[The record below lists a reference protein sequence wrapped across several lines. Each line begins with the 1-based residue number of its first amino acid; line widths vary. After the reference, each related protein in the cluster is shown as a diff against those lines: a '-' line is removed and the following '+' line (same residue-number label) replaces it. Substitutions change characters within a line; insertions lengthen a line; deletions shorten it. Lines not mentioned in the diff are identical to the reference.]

1 VSRYGTQSPAN
12 LSALSSS
19 GISAPRVFKTVM
31 VKLPVFLFGI
41 ISPQRRSPVSLK
53 LRICLVVDDMPV
65 TRRLYG
71 LLLQKIG
78 FAMVEA
84 GSVEEALSAVSTQM
98 PELAIVDWNLPDQ
111 DGVEFVKQLRK
122 MDGGKDVKVIMN
134 SVETG
139 GDKVSQAV
147 MAGADRY
154 VYKGISIDDFIF
166 EIREL
171 KLI

>member
-1 VSRYGTQSPAN
+1 
-12 LSALSSS
+12 
-19 GISAPRVFKTVM
+19 M
-31 VKLPVFLFGI
+31 
-41 ISPQRRSPVSLK
+41 
-53 LRICLVVDDMPV
+53 RICLVVDDMPV

-78 FAMVEA
+78 FTMVEA

-122 MDGGKDVKVIMN
+122 MGGGKDVKVII
-134 SVETG
+134 SSIETG
-139 GDKVSQAV
+139 KEIVSKAV

-154 VYKGISIDDFIF
+154 IPKGISIDDFIF
-166 EIREL
+166 EINEL